1 MAAYSWEELGARSLA
16 RQFPDVAGHDA
27 DAVATAVGLVGPIQA
42 QTARSPFVGLG
53 ARMPG
58 VTRAAIT
65 EAYEALAVVRGS
77 NIRGTVHTSTAAHHA
92 LLDATTRVGNR
103 NLWTRMLRLD
113 HTELE
118 DVWRAIEEFAGDD
131 WRTPAD
137 LGAFLSGWLVDRGEA
152 ASAARLDSQAG
163 RYFAFGHGGLLRR
176 PLRGGWEAQ
185 GAPGYRTAS
194 ALLPDRA
201 VATDPL
207 LEIVRLHVASYGP
220 SSRYDASWWTGL
232 GLRRV
237 DDLLGRLPVTW
248 YDGPDG
254 RSYAELPGSP
264 AARDLPG
271 VRLLPE
277 FDAIFCG
284 YDPKARDRFVAPADN
299 ELLWQRKNGY
309 MLATVLVDGRVGGYW
324 RFEGTP
330 RTRELA
336 ITCFRGARRPRKAEL
351 EEPVAA
357 LAAALDVSLSTVTVS
372 RL

>member
-1 MAAYSWEELGARSLA
+1 VAAYSWEDLGARSLA
-16 RQFPDVAGHDA
+16 RQFPQVARHDA
-27 DAVATAVGLVGPIQA
+27 DAVAAAVGLIGPIQA

-58 VTRAAIT
+58 VSRAAIT
-65 EAYEALAVVRGS
+65 EAYESLAVVRGS
-77 NIRGTVHTSTAAHHA
+77 NIRGTVHTSTASAHS
-92 LLDATTRVGNR
+92 LLDAATRVGNR
-103 NLWTRMLRLD
+103 SLWNRMLRLD

-118 DVWRAIEEFAGDD
+118 DVWRAIEAFAGDA
-131 WRTPAD
+131 WRTPAE
-137 LGAFLSGWLVDRGEA
+137 LSAFLTGWLVEHGEP
-152 ASAARLDSQAG
+152 ASAARLDSEAG

-176 PLRGGWEAQ
+176 PLHGGWEAQ

-201 VATDPL
+201 VPTDPL
-207 LEIVRLHVASYGP
+207 LEIVRLHLASYGP
-220 SSRYDASWWTGL
+220 SSRYDVSWWSGL
-232 GLRRV
+232 GLRQV
-237 DDLLGRLPVTW
+237 DELLGRLPVTW

-284 YDPKARDRFVAPADN
+284 YDPKARDRFAAPADN
-299 ELLWQRKNGY
+299 EVLWQRKNGY
-309 MLATVLVDGRVGGYW
+309 MLATMLVDGRVGGYW
-324 RFEGTP
+324 RLEGTP
-330 RTRELA
+330 RSRELA
-336 ITCFRGARRPRKAEL
+336 LTSFPGARRPRKAEL
-351 EEPVAA
+351 EEPAAA
-357 LAAALDVSLSTVTVS
+357 LATSLDVSLSKVTLS